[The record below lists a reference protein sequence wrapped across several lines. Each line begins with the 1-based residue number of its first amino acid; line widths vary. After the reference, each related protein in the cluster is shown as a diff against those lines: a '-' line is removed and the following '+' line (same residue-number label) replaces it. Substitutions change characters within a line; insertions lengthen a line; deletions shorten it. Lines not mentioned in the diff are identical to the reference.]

1 MVKFVD
7 SELEELGLEVDQMW
21 SLVYSQLEQ
30 SRAAVLGMD
39 RSIAQQI
46 IVRERRVDAFEL
58 KIDSDAEDFIAL
70 YNPVAVDLRF
80 ALAMLKINS
89 DLERIGD
96 YADGIARFVRDCEA
110 DTIDPQLLSALELDS
125 MFGAVLEMLEELQDA
140 LRKEDPVKATAVV
153 PKDELLDRIN
163 RASAGILAA
172 YAREHPESI
181 PLCLGLGAV
190 IRKLER
196 TGDHL
201 TNIAEEI
208 VFYIDA
214 KVLKHKDPQGKE
226 GAA

>member
-110 DTIDPQLLSALELDS
+110 DAIDPQLLSALELDS
-125 MFGAVLEMLEELQDA
+125 MFGTVLEMLEELQDA

-153 PKDELLDRIN
+153 PKDELLDR
-163 RASAGILAA
+163 
-172 YAREHPESI
+172 I

-226 GAA
+226 VAA

>member
-125 MFGAVLEMLEELQDA
+125 MFGTVLEMLEELQDA

-214 KVLKHKDPQGKE
+214 KVLKHKNPQDK
-226 GAA
+226 

>member
-125 MFGAVLEMLEELQDA
+125 MFGTVLEMLEELQDA

-214 KVLKHKDPQGKE
+214 KVLKHKDPQDK
-226 GAA
+226 

>member
-125 MFGAVLEMLEELQDA
+125 MFGTVLEMLEELQDA

-163 RASAGILAA
+163 RASAGILAD
-172 YAREHPESI
+172 YAREHADAI

-214 KVLKHKDPQGKE
+214 KVLKHKDPQDK
-226 GAA
+226 

>member
-80 ALAMLKINS
+80 ALAMLKINT

-125 MFGAVLEMLEELQDA
+125 MFGTVLEMLEELQDA

-163 RASAGILAA
+163 RASAGILAD
-172 YAREHPESI
+172 YAREHADAI

-214 KVLKHKDPQGKE
+214 KVLKHKDPQDK
-226 GAA
+226 

>member
-30 SRAAVLGMD
+30 ARAAVLGMD
-39 RSIAQQI
+39 RGIAQQI

-96 YADGIARFVRDCEA
+96 YADGIARFVRDCDA
-110 DTIDPQLLSALELDS
+110 DAIDPQLLSTLKLDS
-125 MFGAVLEMLEELQDA
+125 MFGAVLGMLAELQDA

-163 RASAGILAA
+163 QASSGILAA
-172 YAREHPESI
+172 YAREHVDAI

-214 KVLKHKDPQGKE
+214 KILKHKDARDKK
-226 GAA
+226 GA

>member
-125 MFGAVLEMLEELQDA
+125 MFGTVLEMLEELQDA
-140 LRKEDPVKATAVV
+140 LRKEEPVKATAVV

-163 RASAGILAA
+163 RASAGILAD
-172 YAREHPESI
+172 YAREHADAI

-214 KVLKHKDPQGKE
+214 KVLKHKDPQDK
-226 GAA
+226 